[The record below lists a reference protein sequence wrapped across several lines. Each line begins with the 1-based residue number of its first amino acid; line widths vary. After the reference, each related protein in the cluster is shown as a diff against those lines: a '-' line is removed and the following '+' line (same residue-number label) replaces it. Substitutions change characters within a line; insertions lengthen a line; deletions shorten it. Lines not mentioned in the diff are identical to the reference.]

1 MRRQL
6 LLLAL
11 IAPALVAFSPIN
23 AAAQTPEAVSVYADD
38 CRTPK
43 TTFLLGDVVCVRAE
57 NFPVFPS
64 NWRERRLQ
72 WATPRGLVAQED
84 DVYNDPRYEYFKI
97 PSSGQYAQVGTWTV
111 RTVNVDSDS
120 YAVGRFTVRH
130 ALNYYADLQLVKV
143 APKTFSPGS
152 KVSHRVYVHNQGP
165 DSAGRVTLT
174 ETIPNDMVFLS
185 VRQASG
191 PVASCKTPAYGEGG
205 IITCT
210 FSEITT
216 EDKVDIQF
224 VYGVSD
230 QLRDGHECLG
240 STEIWSYTDE
250 TDKRNNVYSYE
261 GAVYIAPVV
270 EPCPECDGE

>member
-11 IAPALVAFSPIN
+11 IAPVIVAFSPIN
-23 AAAQTPEAVSVYADD
+23 AAAQTPETVNVCDED

-43 TTFLLGDVVCVRAE
+43 SVFVLGEVVCVRAE

-72 WATPRGLVAQED
+72 WATPRGLVLQED
-84 DVYNDPRYEYFKI
+84 DVFSDPRYEYFKI
-97 PSSGQYAQVGTWTV
+97 PSSGTYAQVGTWTV
-111 RTVNVDSDS
+111 KTINVDADG
-120 YAVGRFTVRH
+120 YAVGRFKVRSS
-130 ALNYYADLQLVKV
+130 LNYFANLELIKV

-152 KVSHRVYVHNQGP
+152 KVSHRVYVYNQGP
-165 DSAGRVTLT
+165 DSATRITLT
-174 ETIPNDMVFLS
+174 ETIPNDMFFLG

-191 PVASCKTPAYGEGG
+191 PTAYCKTPASGEGG
-205 IITCT
+205 QIVCT
-210 FSEITT
+210 FEQIST

-230 QLRDGHECLG
+230 QLRDGHECSG
-240 STEIWSYTDE
+240 TTEIWSYTDE
-250 TDKRNNVYSYE
+250 TDKRNNVFSWE
-261 GAVYIAPVV
+261 GNVYIAPVV